1 LNHKAFEVKEV
12 GMLAL
17 DSFWQGFFLI
27 LIWVPLI
34 MLWAMTCMDL
44 FQRDMNGWLVA
55 LWLLVIFVLPFLG
68 VFCYWIFRP
77 MTLTAKDKER
87 QEQMVEDVEAARAA
101 HETDQLYKL
110 QELKEKG
117 TITEEEF
124 EKKKAKLLKD

>member
-1 LNHKAFEVKEV
+1 MTLLRLKEV
-12 GMLAL
+12 GMLAM
-17 DSFWQGFFLI
+17 DSFWKGFFLI

-68 VFCYWIFRP
+68 VVCYWIFRP

-87 QEQMVEDVEAARAA
+87 QQAAMEDYETIRAA
-101 HETDQLYKL
+101 QETDQLFKL
-110 QELKEKG
+110 QQLKEKG
-117 TITEEEF
+117 VLTDEQF
-124 EKKKAKLLKD
+124 EAKKAKILKD

>member
-1 LNHKAFEVKEV
+1 
-12 GMLAL
+12 MLAM
-17 DSFWQGFFLI
+17 DSFWKGFFLI

-55 LWLLVIFVLPFLG
+55 LWLLTIFILPFLG

-87 QEQMVEDVEAARAA
+87 QQAAMEDYETIRAA
-101 HETDQLYKL
+101 QETDQLFKL
-110 QELKEKG
+110 QQLKEKG
-117 TITEEEF
+117 VLTDEQF
-124 EKKKAKLLKD
+124 EAKKAKILKD

>member
-1 LNHKAFEVKEV
+1 
-12 GMLAL
+12 MLAM
-17 DSFWQGFFLI
+17 DSFWKGFFLI

-55 LWLLVIFVLPFLG
+55 LWLLTIFILPFLG

-77 MTLTAKDKER
+77 MTLTEKDKER
-87 QEQMVEDVEAARAA
+87 QQVAMEDYETIKDAQ
-101 HETDQLYKL
+101 ETDQLFKL
-110 QELKEKG
+110 QQLKEKG
-117 TITEEEF
+117 VLTEEQF